1 MSTAGSRR
9 VRRESGAVRKAT
21 LRNRIG
27 AWRSHHQL
35 VASES
40 LRRMLHQPLA
50 SLLTWL
56 VIGIAL
62 ALPASLFIAL
72 ENMQQLTVGWDGAA
86 RVSLFLRDSVSED
99 AGRQLGQRLAERP
112 AVASHTYIS
121 REAALEEFS
130 QLSGF
135 GDLLAELPANPL
147 PAVVVLEPALGTSS
161 ADAMEQ
167 ILAQLQQLPEVELA
181 QMDLQWVQRLY
192 GIMALG
198 RRITLALALL
208 LGLGVLLVAGNTI
221 RLAIES
227 RRDEILVVKLVG
239 GTDAYVRRPFLYTGF
254 WYGLGGSIV
263 AWLLLSLAMLW
274 LDGPVGSLAVLYESR
289 FEIQGLG
296 FSGTVLLALAGVAL
310 GLSGAWLA
318 VTRHLGA
325 IAPGVGD
332 T

>member
-1 MSTAGSRR
+1 MSGTGARR
-9 VRRESGAVRKAT
+9 VRRESGAVQSKAT
-21 LRNRIG
+21 LRDRIG

-40 LRRMLHQPLA
+40 LRRMLSQPLA
-50 SLLTWL
+50 SLLTWM

-86 RVSLFLRDSVSED
+86 RVSLFLRDTVTED
-99 AGRQLGQRLAERP
+99 VGRRLGQRLAKRP
-112 AVASHTYIS
+112 DVASYTYIS
-121 REAALEEFS
+121 RQAALEEFS

-135 GDLLAELPANPL
+135 GDLLAELPSNPL

-161 ADAMEQ
+161 AEAMEQ
-167 ILAQLQQLPEVELA
+167 LLAQIQQLPEVELA
-181 QMDLQWVQRLY
+181 QMDLQWVERLY
-192 GIMALG
+192 GLMALG
-198 RRITLALALL
+198 KRVTLALALL

-221 RLAIES
+221 RLAIEN

-263 AWLLLSLAMLW
+263 AWLLLNVAMLW
-274 LDGPVGSLAVLYESR
+274 LDGPVGSLAGLYDSR
-289 FEIQGLG
+289 FELQGLG
-296 FSGTVLLALAGVAL
+296 FSGTLLLAIAGVAL

-325 IAPGVGD
+325 IAPR
-332 T
+332 

>member
-1 MSTAGSRR
+1 MSGTGARR
-9 VRRESGAVRKAT
+9 VRRESGAVQSKAT
-21 LRNRIG
+21 LRDRIG

-40 LRRMLHQPLA
+40 LRRMLSQPLA
-50 SLLTWL
+50 SLLTWM
-56 VIGIAL
+56 VMGIAL

-86 RVSLFLRDSVSED
+86 RVSLFLRDTVTED
-99 AGRQLGQRLAERP
+99 VGRRLGQRLAKRP
-112 AVASHTYIS
+112 DVASYTYIS
-121 REAALEEFS
+121 RQAALEEFS

-135 GDLLAELPANPL
+135 GDLLAELPTNPL

-161 ADAMEQ
+161 AEAMEQ
-167 ILAQLQQLPEVELA
+167 LLAQIKQLPEVELA
-181 QMDLQWVQRLY
+181 QMDLQWVERLY
-192 GIMALG
+192 GLMALG
-198 RRITLALALL
+198 KRVTLALALL

-221 RLAIES
+221 RLAIEN

-263 AWLLLSLAMLW
+263 AWLLLTVAMLW
-274 LDGPVGSLAVLYESR
+274 LDGPVGSLAGLYDSR
-289 FEIQGLG
+289 FELQGLG
-296 FSGTVLLALAGVAL
+296 FSGTLLLAIAGVAL

-325 IAPGVGD
+325 ITPR
-332 T
+332 

>member
-1 MSTAGSRR
+1 MSGTGARR
-9 VRRESGAVRKAT
+9 VRRESGAVQSKAT
-21 LRNRIG
+21 LRDRIG

-35 VASES
+35 VACES
-40 LRRMLHQPLA
+40 LRRMLLQPLA
-50 SLLTWL
+50 SLLTWM

-86 RVSLFLRDSVSED
+86 RVSLFLRDTVTED
-99 AGRQLGQRLAERP
+99 VGRRLGQRLAKRP
-112 AVASHTYIS
+112 DVASYTYIS
-121 REAALEEFS
+121 RQAALEEFS

-135 GDLLAELPANPL
+135 GDLLAELPSNPL

-161 ADAMEQ
+161 AEAMEQ
-167 ILAQLQQLPEVELA
+167 LLAQIQQLPEVELA
-181 QMDLQWVQRLY
+181 QMDLQWVERLY
-192 GIMALG
+192 GLMALG
-198 RRITLALALL
+198 KRVTLALALL

-221 RLAIES
+221 RLAIEN

-263 AWLLLSLAMLW
+263 AWLLLNVAMLW
-274 LDGPVGSLAVLYESR
+274 LDGPVGSLAGLYDSR
-289 FEIQGLG
+289 FELQGLG
-296 FSGTVLLALAGVAL
+296 FSGTLLLAIAGVAL

-325 IAPGVGD
+325 ITPR
-332 T
+332 

>member
-1 MSTAGSRR
+1 MSGTGARR
-9 VRRESGAVRKAT
+9 VRRESGAVQSKAT
-21 LRNRIG
+21 LRDRIG

-40 LRRMLHQPLA
+40 LRRMLLQPLA
-50 SLLTWL
+50 SLLTWM

-86 RVSLFLRDSVSED
+86 RVSLFLRDTVTED
-99 AGRQLGQRLAERP
+99 VGRRLGQRLAKRP
-112 AVASHTYIS
+112 DVASYTYIS
-121 REAALEEFS
+121 RQAALEEFS

-135 GDLLAELPANPL
+135 GDLLAELPSNPL

-161 ADAMEQ
+161 AEAMEQ
-167 ILAQLQQLPEVELA
+167 LLAQIQQLPEVELA
-181 QMDLQWVQRLY
+181 QMDLQWVERLY
-192 GIMALG
+192 GLMALG
-198 RRITLALALL
+198 KRVTLALALL

-221 RLAIES
+221 RLAIEN

-263 AWLLLSLAMLW
+263 AWLLLNVAMLW
-274 LDGPVGSLAVLYESR
+274 LDGPVGSLAGLYDSR
-289 FEIQGLG
+289 FELQGLG
-296 FSGTVLLALAGVAL
+296 FSGTLLLAIAGVAL

-325 IAPGVGD
+325 IAPR
-332 T
+332 

>member
-1 MSTAGSRR
+1 MSSTGARR
-9 VRRESGAVRKAT
+9 VRRESGAVQSKAT
-21 LRNRIG
+21 LRDRIG

-40 LRRMLHQPLA
+40 LRRMLSQPLA
-50 SLLTWL
+50 SLLTWM
-56 VIGIAL
+56 VMGIAL

-86 RVSLFLRDSVSED
+86 RVSLFLRDTVTED
-99 AGRQLGQRLAERP
+99 VGRRLGQRLAKRP
-112 AVASHTYIS
+112 DVASYTYIS
-121 REAALEEFS
+121 RQAALEEFS

-135 GDLLAELPANPL
+135 GDLLAELPTNPL

-161 ADAMEQ
+161 AEAMEQ
-167 ILAQLQQLPEVELA
+167 LLAQIKQLPEVELA
-181 QMDLQWVQRLY
+181 QMDLQWVERLY
-192 GIMALG
+192 GLMALG
-198 RRITLALALL
+198 KRVTLALALL

-221 RLAIES
+221 RLAIEN

-263 AWLLLSLAMLW
+263 AWLLLTVAMLW
-274 LDGPVGSLAVLYESR
+274 LDGPVGSLAGLYDSR
-289 FEIQGLG
+289 FELQGLG
-296 FSGTVLLALAGVAL
+296 FSGTLLLAIAGVAL

-325 IAPGVGD
+325 ITPR
-332 T
+332 

>member
-1 MSTAGSRR
+1 MSSTGARR
-9 VRRESGAVRKAT
+9 VRRESGAVQSKAT
-21 LRNRIG
+21 LRDRIG

-40 LRRMLHQPLA
+40 LRRMLSQPLA
-50 SLLTWL
+50 SLLTWM

-86 RVSLFLRDSVSED
+86 RVSLFLRDTVTED
-99 AGRQLGQRLAERP
+99 VGRRLGQRLAKRP
-112 AVASHTYIS
+112 DVASYTYIS
-121 REAALEEFS
+121 RQAALEEFS

-135 GDLLAELPANPL
+135 GDLLAELPSNPL

-161 ADAMEQ
+161 AEAMGQ
-167 ILAQLQQLPEVELA
+167 LLAQIQQLPEVELA
-181 QMDLQWVQRLY
+181 QMDLQWVERLY
-192 GIMALG
+192 GLMALG
-198 RRITLALALL
+198 KRVTLALALL

-221 RLAIES
+221 RLAIEN

-263 AWLLLSLAMLW
+263 AWLLLTVAMLW
-274 LDGPVGSLAVLYESR
+274 LDGPVGSLAGLYDSR
-289 FEIQGLG
+289 FELQGLG
-296 FSGTVLLALAGVAL
+296 FSGTLMLAIGGVAL

-325 IAPGVGD
+325 IVPR
-332 T
+332 

>member
-1 MSTAGSRR
+1 MSGTGARR
-9 VRRESGAVRKAT
+9 VRRESGAVQSKAT
-21 LRNRIG
+21 LRDRMG

-40 LRRMLHQPLA
+40 LRRMLVQPLA
-50 SLLTWL
+50 SLLTWM

-62 ALPASLFIAL
+62 ALPTSLFIAL

-86 RVSLFLRDSVSED
+86 RVSLFLRDTVTED
-99 AGRQLGQRLAERP
+99 LGRRLGQRLAKRP
-112 AVASHTYIS
+112 DVASYTYIS
-121 REAALEEFS
+121 RQAALEEFS

-135 GDLLAELPANPL
+135 GDLLAELPNNPL
-147 PAVVVLEPALGTSS
+147 PAVVVLEPALGISS
-161 ADAMEQ
+161 AEAMEQ
-167 ILAQLQQLPEVELA
+167 LLTQIQQLPEVELA

-192 GIMALG
+192 GLMALG
-198 RRITLALALL
+198 KRVTLALALL

-221 RLAIES
+221 RLAIEN

-263 AWLLLSLAMLW
+263 AWLLLNVAMLW
-274 LDGPVGSLAVLYESR
+274 LDGPIGALAGLYDSR
-289 FEIQGLG
+289 FELQGLG
-296 FSGTVLLALAGVAL
+296 FSGALLLAIAGVAL

-325 IAPGVGD
+325 IAPR
-332 T
+332 